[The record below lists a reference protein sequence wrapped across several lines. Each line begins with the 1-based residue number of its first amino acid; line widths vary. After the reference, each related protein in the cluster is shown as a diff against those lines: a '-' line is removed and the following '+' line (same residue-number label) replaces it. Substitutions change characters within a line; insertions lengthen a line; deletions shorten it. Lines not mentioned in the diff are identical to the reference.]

1 MNYVEWLRVRNLLRN
16 VAIVLGI
23 LVVLA
28 LVLRVSV
35 SRYMSPEAWISH
47 LENHQGVVTSQSTLP
62 DGTKRTI
69 IDNRA
74 DQTHVV
80 IDDHGYHGKHIVITE
95 PAKHA

>member
-35 SRYMSPEAWISH
+35 SRYMSPDAWISH
-47 LENHQGVVTSQSTLP
+47 FENHPGVQISQSTLP
-62 DGTKRTI
+62 DGHEAGPSSTIGPIKRTSSLTTM
-69 IDNRA
+69 D
-74 DQTHVV
+74 TM
-80 IDDHGYHGKHIVITE
+80 GSTSS
-95 PAKHA
+95 